1 MSELRVDASLHITP
15 MPIELTKEEIANVIP
30 SLQRYFRQERD
41 EELGDLPAKLLLDY
55 LLKEIAPFA
64 YNRGVRDAEKY
75 FRGKVEDLSAI
86 CFEDEVTYWAKKKK

>member
-1 MSELRVDASLHITP
+1 MRPMS
-15 MPIELTKEEIANVIP
+15 IELTQQEIENIIP
-30 SLQRYFRQERD
+30 SLQRYFREERD

-75 FRGKVEDLSAI
+75 FRVKVEDLSAI
-86 CFEDEVTYWAKKKK
+86 CFEDELTYWVRRKK